1 MIADRRKMLDYRD
14 FHDQVL
20 NRARFLDPVDRTLVE
35 QVLAKG
41 VLPRELAVVA
51 GVSTRSIQR
60 RVRELL
66 GRLNDPQVLA
76 VLRQH
81 GSWEP
86 EVAEVAL
93 AVWVRR
99 WTLRDTARR
108 MNLSLHQVR
117 QHVLAIR
124 TLIGVVSRPR
134 VGSSAT
140 FAGAGEVRR

>member
-1 MIADRRKMLDYRD
+1 MIADRRKMIDYRD

-66 GRLNDPQVLA
+66 SRLNDPQVLA

-81 GSWEP
+81 GQWEP

-124 TLIGVVSRPR
+124 TLIGVAGRPQGR
-134 VGSSAT
+134 SSVALN
-140 FAGAGEVRR
+140 AMSEVRA